1 MSEKCRKNESEGRRR
16 KFFKKKVK
24 MEVKAAFTPECEE
37 SADEGLEPAG
47 EKVGK
52 VTVGQVHTN
61 SHPDYYCLGGQ
72 IL

>member
-1 MSEKCRKNESEGRRR
+1 MVG
-16 KFFKKKVK
+16 
-24 MEVKAAFTPECEE
+24 KAAITPECEE
-37 SADEGLEPAG
+37 STDEGLEPAG

>member
-1 MSEKCRKNESEGRRR
+1 MKVREGVEKS
-16 KFFKKKVK
+16 KKKMVG
-24 MEVKAAFTPECEE
+24 KAAITPECEE
-37 SADEGLEPAG
+37 SKDEGLEPAG

-61 SHPDYYCLGGQ
+61 GHPDYYRLGGK

>member
-1 MSEKCRKNESEGRRR
+1 MVG
-16 KFFKKKVK
+16 
-24 MEVKAAFTPECEE
+24 KAAITPECEE
-37 SADEGLEPAG
+37 STDEGLEPAG

-52 VTVGQVHTN
+52 VTVAQVHAN